1 MKRMQL
7 LPLAI
12 ALIALTACNTNLEN
26 IMSADDVASLK
37 AMEAAY
43 LSAVESNNSLANYV
57 ESTGIT
63 KDQTC
68 FDFDKVYHHYDS
80 IFETNHMMYSH
91 NNNGD
96 DHSIGSW
103 SMGSGW
109 MGGTGGM
116 KGHHGNMTSNSFTS
130 SFCTSYNLDLMDSLM
145 LAHEN
150 YHPLN

>member
-12 ALIALTACNTNLEN
+12 ALIALSACNANLEN
-26 IMSADDVASLK
+26 IMSADDVAALE

-43 LSAVESNNSLANYV
+43 LSAVESNNSLASYV
-57 ESTGIT
+57 ETTGIT
-63 KDQTC
+63 NDQTC
-68 FDFDKVYHHYDS
+68 LHFDDVYHHNDS
-80 IFETNHMMYSH
+80 IFEANHLMYSH

-96 DHSIGSW
+96 DHNSGDW

-109 MGGTGGM
+109 MSGSGGM
-116 KGHHGNMTSNSFTS
+116 MGHHGGMTGNSFNS
-130 SFCTSYNLDLMDSLM
+130 SFCTSNEIYLMDSLM